1 MQGLPGCASFS
12 NTCLGVLHS
21 YATCC
26 WLGFILKHMRNLLFP
41 DHASFANTC
50 ATCCFLITLHSQTR
64 MPNSFITR
72 KVSSDGQR
80 FLLRRNFSDVLA
92 LGEFPRGSYSSGASQ
107 ISLREASQGVSLW
120 MRFSEGR
127 HGGRKMRRSTSTK
140 MQQPQTPGS
149 GE

>member
-12 NTCLGVLHS
+12 NACLRVLHS
-21 YATCC
+21 LT
-26 WLGFILKHMRNLLFP
+26 HMQ
-41 DHASFANTC
+41 HVVGWVSFSNTC

-72 KVSSDGQR
+72 KGSSDGQR

-92 LGEFPRGSYSSGASQ
+92 LGELPRGSYSSGASQ

-140 MQQPQTPGS
+140 MQQPHTPGS